1 MTKNQKLWFWTS
13 LALFIV
19 PEILWGPILGVLNL
33 FLKINILPI
42 FPDVQLINDHFILV
56 ALILACEVVGVSG
69 LLKLT
74 GGAEGMNSFV
84 KYATSVV
91 LVALLISIIIVFYL
105 SFSLNSMWS

>member
-1 MTKNQKLWFWTS
+1 MTKNQKLWFWIAT
-13 LALFIV
+13 ALFIV

-42 FPDVQLINDHFILV
+42 FTDVQLINDNFILV
-56 ALILACEVVGVSG
+56 VLILVCEAAGVAG

-74 GGAEGMNSFV
+74 VRAKGINSFL
-84 KYATSVV
+84 KYVTSVV
-91 LVALLISIIIVFYL
+91 LVALLISIVIVFYL

>member
-1 MTKNQKLWFWTS
+1 MTKNQKLWFWVSTV
-13 LALFIV
+13 LFVV

-33 FLKINILPI
+33 FFKINILPI
-42 FPDVQLINDHFILV
+42 FPDVQLINDYFVLV

-74 GGAEGMNSFV
+74 FRAQGMNSFL
-84 KYATSVV
+84 KYAISAV